1 MTMQLQYFRDPL
13 LIMSYNNFEFH
24 NTQKLNIEEQIYSEG
39 FPSSIEKDRFTQ
51 FHNAQTYQQR
61 MNIINSFED
70 SRHKEF
76 ALRICAQQHS
86 EEVDKN
92 LLLSLKELI
101 RSRFNDDGPW
111 PNSLQ
116 NLEEGKSLLLEANN
130 KHDKELINLAINSIK
145 KSL

>member
-1 MTMQLQYFRDPL
+1 
-13 LIMSYNNFEFH
+13 
-24 NTQKLNIEEQIYSEG
+24 
-39 FPSSIEKDRFTQ
+39 
-51 FHNAQTYQQR
+51 

-111 PNSLQ
+111 PNTLQ
-116 NLEEGKSLLLEANN
+116 KLEEGKSLLLEANTN
-130 KHDKELINLAINSIK
+130 HDKELINLAINSIK